1 MKFDRHTLVLLVRPP
16 NAPELTDEEAAELQD
31 RHLAF
36 RADLRDRG
44 YLVGGGPLVDQDD
57 DHLRGISIMSCDPET
72 ARRLSS
78 EDPGSAG
85 GPARSRGDDLDGPR
99 GQRPLRGRARAAV
112 DSRGGGLTTARR
124 AALRLRSLAWI
135 AAGLLLLGF
144 VRLLPAEGLGL
155 ALRLAVPAAL
165 VLLLPGLLVVTR
177 VGAPSDAAALPAAL
191 AWSLAILFAA
201 LVVTFLVGAS
211 SNLTLGLVAAVSV
224 GVALLP
230 DRSAVERPARSDLFA
245 PAGVALAGA
254 VFGVA
259 VWLAAGPLRGD
270 ALFHLARA
278 RKLVELPELDS
289 LRALSEFPDGGIHPG
304 YALPLWHA
312 VLALVAR
319 LGGVDVTDVV
329 LGLSAVLT
337 PLALVLA
344 YAAGATL
351 FRSWVGGVATAIAQV
366 GVVQFAGENVSS
378 FKLLALP
385 VAASILLLVP
395 ALLALVFSFVASGE
409 RGTLLAVAAAA
420 LVLAVVHPTYALF
433 VLASARRLSR
443 SPRPRG
449 ERLA

>member
-78 EDPGSAG
+78 EDPAVRAAGS
-85 GPARSRGDDLDGPR
+85 RRGDDLDGPR

-177 VGAPSDAAALPAAL
+177 VGAPSGAAALPAAL

-230 DRSAVERPARSDLFA
+230 DRSAVERPAAQISSRRRESRSREPSSALRSGWRRA
-245 PAGVALAGA
+245 PC
-254 VFGVA
+254 
-259 VWLAAGPLRGD
+259 AATRS
-270 ALFHLARA
+270 FTSRARA
-278 RKLVELPELDS
+278 S
-289 LRALSEFPDGGIHPG
+289 S
-304 YALPLWHA
+304 
-312 VLALVAR
+312 
-319 LGGVDVTDVV
+319 
-329 LGLSAVLT
+329 SSC
-337 PLALVLA
+337 
-344 YAAGATL
+344 
-351 FRSWVGGVATAIAQV
+351 RS
-366 GVVQFAGENVSS
+366 
-378 FKLLALP
+378 
-385 VAASILLLVP
+385 SIR
-395 ALLALVFSFVASGE
+395 SG
-409 RGTLLAVAAAA
+409 
-420 LVLAVVHPTYALF
+420 P
-433 VLASARRLSR
+433 
-443 SPRPRG
+443 
-449 ERLA
+449 